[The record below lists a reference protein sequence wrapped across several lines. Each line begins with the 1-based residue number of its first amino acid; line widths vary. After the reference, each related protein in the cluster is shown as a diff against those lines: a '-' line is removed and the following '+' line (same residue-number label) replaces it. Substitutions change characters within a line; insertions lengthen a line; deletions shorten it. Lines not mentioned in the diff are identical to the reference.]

1 SSKREGKIMG
11 QYKLLPYGISDY
23 AQVKREGLFMVD
35 KTMYL
40 ERMEKTGHFLFL
52 IRPRRFGKSL
62 FLSMMESYYDIEA
75 KDKFDLLFGDTYVG
89 SHPTPERNEYQVL
102 RLDFSITGGNIDE
115 LRENVYGYID
125 VMYGMFVSKYA
136 KYYPE
141 GYEEGFKQ
149 QKSTSDRMNYVHA
162 MIKRFQVK
170 AYLIVDEYDNFTN
183 NVLNKHGESVYH
195 AMTHAEGFYRELFK
209 RFKPSFTRILMMGV
223 SPVIMD
229 DVTSGYNIATALTLD
244 EQFNEMLGFSD
255 EEVRQI
261 IRYYNESGAFSLDEE
276 ETLEAMRPWYDGY
289 CFSEYANVEGHHVFN
304 TDMVLYYLKSFL
316 MNGRE
321 PADKI
326 DPNTKTDYAKL
337 DRIVRLDKM
346 EGDRKGVL
354 LEIAQNGFTYGRIKR
369 SFPANQL
376 TDPNMFKSLLFYYG
390 MVTIKGMEE
399 GMPILGIPN
408 HNVREQYYNYMLVEY
423 NKIQPLKIGDLDDAF
438 RFAAYRGQWREM
450 MECICRQ
457 YHDTTSVRSL
467 IEGERNLQG
476 FMNALLTLNPYY
488 LTCPEVELNHG
499 YCDFFLMPD
508 LKRYPDMRHSYIIE
522 LKYLPMTATD
532 ADAEKQWN
540 EAVEQIRGY
549 AQGKVVRQMTQG
561 TELHLVI
568 AQIKGYDLLKLDKV
582 SPCKE

>member
-1 SSKREGKIMG
+1 MEK
-11 QYKLLPYGISDY
+11 YKLLPYGIANY
-23 AQVKREGLFMVD
+23 EQVKREGLFMVD
-35 KTMYL
+35 KTQYF
-40 ERMEKTGHFLFL
+40 ERMEKAGHFLFL

-62 FLSMMESYYDIEA
+62 FLSMMESYYDIEK
-75 KDKFDLLFGDTYVG
+75 KDDFEPLFGDTYVG
-89 SHPTPERNEYQVL
+89 SHPTEEHNEYQVL
-102 RLDFSITGGNIDE
+102 KLDFSITGGNIDE

-125 VMYGMFVSKYA
+125 VTYGVFVSKYA
-136 KYYPE
+136 KYYPK
-141 GYEEGFKQ
+141 GYEEGFYQ

-162 MIKRFQVK
+162 MIKRYNVK

-183 NVLNKHGESVYH
+183 NVLNKHGEAVYH
-195 AMTHAEGFYRELFK
+195 ALTHAEGFYRELFK

-223 SPVIMD
+223 SPVTMD
-229 DVTSGYNIATALTLD
+229 DVTSGYNIATALTL
-244 EQFNEMLGFSD
+244 EKQFNEMLGFSE
-255 EEVRQI
+255 EEVRGI
-261 IRYYNESGAFSLDEE
+261 IRYYNEVGAFSLDED
-276 ETLEAMRPWYDGY
+276 ETLRAMRPWYDGY

-316 MNGRE
+316 LNGE
-321 PADKI
+321 APDDLI
-326 DPNTKTDYAKL
+326 DPNTRTDYAKL
-337 DRIVRLDKM
+337 DRVVRLDKI

-354 LEIAQNGFTYGRIKR
+354 LEIAQKGFTHGRVKR

-390 MVTIKGMEE
+390 MVSIKGMEE
-399 GMPILGIPN
+399 GVPILGIPN
-408 HNVREQYYNYMLVEY
+408 NNVREQYYNYMLVEY
-423 NKIQPLKIGDLDDAF
+423 NKIQPLKIGDLEDAF

-508 LKRYPDMRHSYIIE
+508 LSRYPDIRHSYIIE
-522 LKYLPMTATD
+522 LKYLPMTATE
-532 ADAEKQWN
+532 AEAEKQWN
-540 EAVEQIRGY
+540 EAEEQIRGY
-549 AQGKVVRQMTQG
+549 AQGRVVQQMTQG
-561 TELHLVI
+561 TDLHLVI
-568 AQIKGYDLLKLDKV
+568 AQIKGYDLLRLNKV
-582 SPCKE
+582 

>member
-1 SSKREGKIMG
+1 MEN
-11 QYKLLPYGISDY
+11 YKLLPYGISNY
-23 AQVKREGLFMVD
+23 VQVRREGLLMVD

-40 ERMEKTGHFLFL
+40 ERMERAGNFLFL

-75 KDKFDLLFGDTYVG
+75 KGDFDTLFGDTYVG
-89 SHPTPERNEYQVL
+89 SHPTPERNAYQVL
-102 RLDFSITGGNIDE
+102 SLDFSIAGGNIDE
-115 LRENVYGYID
+115 LQENVNGYLDVIYGS
-125 VMYGMFVSKYA
+125 FVSKYA

-141 GYEEGFKQ
+141 DYVRKYEE
-149 QKSTSDRMNYVHA
+149 QKSTSDRMNYVHNA
-162 MIKRFQVK
+162 FKRYNVK
-170 AYLIVDEYDNFTN
+170 SYLIVDEYDNFTN
-183 NVLNKHGESVYH
+183 NVLNKHGEAVYH

-223 SPVIMD
+223 SPVTMD
-229 DVTSGYNIATALTLD
+229 DVTSGYNIATALTL
-244 EQFNEMLGFSD
+244 EKQFNEMLGFSD
-255 EEVRQI
+255 DEVRQI
-261 IRYYNESGAFSLDEE
+261 IRYYNEVGAFSLDEE
-276 ETLEAMRPWYDGY
+276 ETLKTMRPWYDGY
-289 CFSEYANVEGHHVFN
+289 CFSEYGNVEGHHVFN

-316 MNGRE
+316 LNGE
-321 PADKI
+321 APTEMV

-337 DRIVRLDKM
+337 DRVVRLDKID
-346 EGDRKGVL
+346 GDRKGVL
-354 LEIAQNGFTYGRIKR
+354 LEIAQRGYTYGRVKR

-390 MVTIKGMEE
+390 MVTIQGIEE
-399 GMPILGIPN
+399 GLPILGIPN
-408 HNVREQYYNYMLVEY
+408 NNVREQYYNYMLVEY
-423 NKIQPLKIGDLDDAF
+423 NKIHPLKIGDLDDAF

-508 LKRYPDMRHSYIIE
+508 LERYPDIRHSYIIE
-522 LKYLPMTATD
+522 LKYLPMTATQ
-532 ADAEKQWN
+532 AEAEKQWH

-549 AQGKVVRQMTQG
+549 AQGQVVHRMIGKTQ
-561 TELHLVI
+561 LHLLI
-568 AQIKGYDLLKLDKV
+568 AQLKGYDLLKLDQV
-582 SPCKE
+582 ELSLS

>member
-1 SSKREGKIMG
+1 MEK
-11 QYKLLPYGISDY
+11 YKLLPYGIANY
-23 AQVKREGLFMVD
+23 EQVKREGLFMVD
-35 KTMYL
+35 KTQYF
-40 ERMEKTGHFLFL
+40 ERMEKAGHFLFL

-75 KDKFDLLFGDTYVG
+75 KDDFDLLFGDTYVG
-89 SHPTPERNEYQVL
+89 GHPTEEHNEYQVL
-102 RLDFSITGGNIDE
+102 KLDFSITGGNIDE

-125 VMYGMFVSKYA
+125 VTYGVFVSKYA

-141 GYEEGFKQ
+141 GYEEGFYQ

-162 MIKRFQVK
+162 MIKRYNVK

-183 NVLNKHGESVYH
+183 NVLNKHGEAVYH
-195 AMTHAEGFYRELFK
+195 ALTHAEGFYRELFK

-223 SPVIMD
+223 SPVTMD
-229 DVTSGYNIATALTLD
+229 DVTSGYNIATALTL
-244 EQFNEMLGFSD
+244 EKQFNEMLGFSE
-255 EEVRQI
+255 EEVRGI
-261 IRYYNESGAFSLDEE
+261 IRYYNEVGAFSLDED
-276 ETLEAMRPWYDGY
+276 ETLRAMRPWYDGY

-316 MNGRE
+316 LNGE
-321 PADKI
+321 APDDLI
-326 DPNTKTDYAKL
+326 DPNTRTDYAKL
-337 DRIVRLDKM
+337 DRVVRLDKI

-354 LEIAQNGFTYGRIKR
+354 LEIAQKGFTHGRVKR

-390 MVTIKGMEE
+390 MVSIKGMEE
-399 GMPILGIPN
+399 GVPILGIPN
-408 HNVREQYYNYMLVEY
+408 NNVREQYYNYMLVEY
-423 NKIQPLKIGDLDDAF
+423 NKIQPLMIDDLEDAF

-508 LKRYPDMRHSYIIE
+508 LSRYPDIRHSYIIE
-522 LKYLPMTATD
+522 LKYLPMTATE
-532 ADAEKQWN
+532 AEAEKQWN
-540 EAVEQIRGY
+540 EAEEQIRGY
-549 AQGKVVRQMTQG
+549 AQGRVVQQMTQG

-568 AQIKGYDLLKLDKV
+568 AQIKGYDLLRLDKV
-582 SPCKE
+582 

>member
-1 SSKREGKIMG
+1 MEN
-11 QYKLLPYGISDY
+11 YKLLPYGISNY
-23 AQVKREGLFMVD
+23 VQVRREGLLMVD

-40 ERMEKTGHFLFL
+40 ERMERAGNFLFL

-75 KDKFDLLFGDTYVG
+75 KGDFDTLFGDTYVG
-89 SHPTPERNEYQVL
+89 SHPTPERNAYQVL
-102 RLDFSITGGNIDE
+102 SLDFSIAGGNIDE
-115 LRENVYGYID
+115 LRENVNGYLDVIYGS
-125 VMYGMFVSKYA
+125 FVSKYA

-141 GYEEGFKQ
+141 DYVRKYEE
-149 QKSTSDRMNYVHA
+149 QKSTSDRMNYVHNA
-162 MIKRFQVK
+162 FKRYNVK
-170 AYLIVDEYDNFTN
+170 SYLIVDEYDNFTN
-183 NVLNKHGESVYH
+183 NVLNKHGEAVYH

-223 SPVIMD
+223 SPVTMD
-229 DVTSGYNIATALTLD
+229 DVTSGYNIATALTL
-244 EQFNEMLGFSD
+244 EKQFNEMLGFSD
-255 EEVRQI
+255 DEVRQI
-261 IRYYNESGAFSLDEE
+261 IRYYNEAGAFSLDEE
-276 ETLEAMRPWYDGY
+276 ETLKTMRPWYDGY
-289 CFSEYANVEGHHVFN
+289 CFSEYGNVEGHHVFN

-316 MNGRE
+316 LNGE
-321 PADKI
+321 APTEMV

-337 DRIVRLDKM
+337 DRVVRLDKID
-346 EGDRKGVL
+346 GDRKGVL
-354 LEIAQNGFTYGRIKR
+354 LEIAQRGYTYGRVKR

-390 MVTIKGMEE
+390 MVTIQGIEE
-399 GMPILGIPN
+399 GLPILGIPN
-408 HNVREQYYNYMLVEY
+408 NNVREQYYNYMLVEY
-423 NKIQPLKIGDLDDAF
+423 NKIHPLKIGDLDDAF

-508 LKRYPDMRHSYIIE
+508 LERYPDIRHSYIIE
-522 LKYLPMTATD
+522 LKYLPMTATQAE
-532 ADAEKQWN
+532 ADKQWH

-549 AQGKVVRQMTQG
+549 AQGQVVHRMIGKTQ
-561 TELHLVI
+561 LHLLI
-568 AQIKGYDLLKLDKV
+568 AQLKGYDLLKLDQV
-582 SPCKE
+582 ELSLS

>member
-1 SSKREGKIMG
+1 MEK
-11 QYKLLPYGISDY
+11 YKLLPYGIANY
-23 AQVKREGLFMVD
+23 EQVKREGLFMVD
-35 KTMYL
+35 KTQYF
-40 ERMEKTGHFLFL
+40 ERMEKAGHFLFL

-62 FLSMMESYYDIEA
+62 FLSMMESYYDIEK
-75 KDKFDLLFGDTYVG
+75 KDDFEPLFGDTYVG
-89 SHPTPERNEYQVL
+89 SHPTEEHNEYQVL
-102 RLDFSITGGNIDE
+102 KLDFSITGGNIDE

-125 VMYGMFVSKYA
+125 VTYGVFVSKYA

-141 GYEEGFKQ
+141 GYEEGFYQ

-162 MIKRFQVK
+162 MIKRYNVK

-183 NVLNKHGESVYH
+183 NVLNKHGEAVYH
-195 AMTHAEGFYRELFK
+195 ALTHAEGFYRELFK

-223 SPVIMD
+223 SPVTMD
-229 DVTSGYNIATALTLD
+229 DVTSGYNIATALTL
-244 EQFNEMLGFSD
+244 EKQFNEMLGFSE
-255 EEVRQI
+255 EEVRGI
-261 IRYYNESGAFSLDEE
+261 IRYYNEVGAFSLDED
-276 ETLEAMRPWYDGY
+276 ETLRAMRPWYDGY

-316 MNGRE
+316 LNGE
-321 PADKI
+321 APDDLI
-326 DPNTKTDYAKL
+326 DPNTRTDYAKL
-337 DRIVRLDKM
+337 DRVVRLDKI

-354 LEIAQNGFTYGRIKR
+354 LEIAQKGFTHGRVKR

-390 MVTIKGMEE
+390 MVSIKGMEE
-399 GMPILGIPN
+399 GVPILGIPN
-408 HNVREQYYNYMLVEY
+408 NNVREQYYNYMLVEY
-423 NKIQPLKIGDLDDAF
+423 NKIQPLKIGDLEDAF

-508 LKRYPDMRHSYIIE
+508 LSRYPDIRHSYIIE
-522 LKYLPMTATD
+522 LKYLPMTATE
-532 ADAEKQWN
+532 AEAEKQWN
-540 EAVEQIRGY
+540 EAEEQIRGY
-549 AQGKVVRQMTQG
+549 AQGRVVQQMTQG
-561 TELHLVI
+561 TDLHLVI
-568 AQIKGYDLLKLDKV
+568 AQIKGYDLLRLDKV
-582 SPCKE
+582 

>member
-1 SSKREGKIMG
+1 MG

-40 ERMEKTGHFLFL
+40 ERMERTGHFLFL

-136 KYYPE
+136 NYYPE

-162 MIKRFQVK
+162 MIKRFQKK

-183 NVLNKHGESVYH
+183 NVLNKHGEAVYH

-223 SPVIMD
+223 SPVTMD
-229 DVTSGYNIATALTLD
+229 DVTSGYNIASALTLD

-255 EEVRQI
+255 EDVRQI
-261 IRYYNESGAFSLDEE
+261 IRYYNEAGAFSLDEE

-289 CFSEYANVEGHHVFN
+289 CFSEYADVKNHHVFN

-316 MNGRE
+316 NNGRE

-337 DRIVRLDKM
+337 DRIVRLDKI

-354 LEIAQNGFTYGRIKR
+354 LEIAQNGFTYGRVKR

-376 TDPNMFKSLLFYYG
+376 TDPNMFTSLLFYYG
-390 MVTIKGMEE
+390 MVTIKGMR
-399 GMPILGIPN
+399 GAQCILGIPN
-408 HNVREQYYNYMLVEY
+408 NNVREPYYNYMLVEY
-423 NKIQPLKIGDLDDAF
+423 NKIHTIDQSRLTASFDDA
-438 RFAAYRGQWREM
+438 ALDGTWQPM

-508 LKRYPDMRHSYIIE
+508 LKRYPDIRHSYIIE

-540 EAVEQIRGY
+540 EAEEQIRGY
-549 AQGKVVRQMTQG
+549 ARGKVVRQMTGG

-582 SPCKE
+582 D

>member
-1 SSKREGKIMG
+1 MG

-75 KDKFDLLFGDTYVG
+75 KDNFELLFGDTYVG

-102 RLDFSITGGNIDE
+102 RLDFSKPGGDKDTIE
-115 LRENVYGYID
+115 ENVNGYLD
-125 VMYGMFVSKYA
+125 MMYGDFVSRYA

-141 GYEEGFKQ
+141 SYVIEYKQ
-149 QKSTSDRMNYVHA
+149 LKSTSDRVNYVHQKFQTYN
-162 MIKRFQVK
+162 IKS
-170 AYLIVDEYDNFTN
+170 YLIVDEYDNFTN
-183 NVLNKHGESVYH
+183 NVLNQHGKAVYH
-195 AMTHAEGFYRELFK
+195 AMTHAEGFYRDLFK
-209 RFKPSFTRILMMGV
+209 KFKGSFDRILMMGV
-223 SPVIMD
+223 SPVTMD
-229 DVTSGYNIATALTLD
+229 DVTSGYNIAKALTLKKN
-244 EQFNEMLGFSD
+244 FNEMLGFSD
-255 EEVRQI
+255 EDVREM
-261 IRYYNESGAFSLDEE
+261 IRYYNEAGAFSLDEE
-276 ETLEAMRPWYDGY
+276 ETLETMRPWYDGY
-289 CFSEYANVEGHHVFN
+289 CFSEYTDVEGHHVFN
-304 TDMVLYYLKSFL
+304 PDMVLYYLS
-316 MNGRE
+316 NCIDEGE
-321 PADKI
+321 APADMV
-326 DPNTKTDYAKL
+326 DPNAKTDYAKL
-337 DRIVRLDKM
+337 DRIVRLDKI
-346 EGDRKGVL
+346 EGDRKSVL
-354 LEIAQNGFTYGRIKR
+354 LEIAQNGFAKGRVKR

-399 GMPILGIPN
+399 GLPILGIPN

-499 YCDFFLMPD
+499 YWDFFLMPD
-508 LKRYPDMRHSYIIE
+508 LKRYPDIRHSYIIE

-532 ADAEKQWN
+532 EDAEKQWN

-549 AQGKVVRQMTQG
+549 ARGKVVRQMTEG

-582 SPCKE
+582 DY

>member
-1 SSKREGKIMG
+1 MEN
-11 QYKLLPYGISDY
+11 YKLLPYGISNY
-23 AQVKREGLFMVD
+23 VQVRREGLFLVD

-40 ERMEKTGHFLFL
+40 ERMERAGNFLFL

-75 KDKFDLLFGDTYVG
+75 KGDFDTLFGDTYVG
-89 SHPTPERNEYQVL
+89 SHPTPERNAYQVL
-102 RLDFSITGGNIDE
+102 SLDFSIAGGNIDE
-115 LRENVYGYID
+115 LRENVNGYLDVIYGS
-125 VMYGMFVSKYA
+125 FVSKYA

-141 GYEEGFKQ
+141 DYVRKYEE
-149 QKSTSDRMNYVHA
+149 QKSTSDRMNYVHNA
-162 MIKRFQVK
+162 FKRYNVK
-170 AYLIVDEYDNFTN
+170 SYLIVDEYDNFTN
-183 NVLNKHGESVYH
+183 NVLNKHGEAVYH

-223 SPVIMD
+223 SPVTMD
-229 DVTSGYNIATALTLD
+229 DVTSGYNIATALTL
-244 EQFNEMLGFSD
+244 EKQFNEMLGFSD
-255 EEVRQI
+255 DEVRQI
-261 IRYYNESGAFSLDEE
+261 IRYYNEAGAFSLDEE
-276 ETLEAMRPWYDGY
+276 ETLKTMRPWYDGY
-289 CFSEYANVEGHHVFN
+289 CFSEYGNVEGHHVFN

-316 MNGRE
+316 LNGE
-321 PADKI
+321 APTEMV

-337 DRIVRLDKM
+337 DRVVRLDKID
-346 EGDRKGVL
+346 GDRKGVL
-354 LEIAQNGFTYGRIKR
+354 LEIAQRGYTYGRVKR

-390 MVTIKGMEE
+390 MVTIQGIEE
-399 GMPILGIPN
+399 GLPILGIPN
-408 HNVREQYYNYMLVEY
+408 NNVREQYYNYMLVEY
-423 NKIQPLKIGDLDDAF
+423 NKIHPLKIGDLDDAF

-508 LKRYPDMRHSYIIE
+508 LERYPDIRHSYIIE
-522 LKYLPMTATD
+522 LKYLPMTATQAE
-532 ADAEKQWN
+532 ADKQWH

-549 AQGKVVRQMTQG
+549 AQGQVVHRMIGKTQ
-561 TELHLVI
+561 LHLLI
-568 AQIKGYDLLKLDKV
+568 AQLKGYDLLKVDQVELSCHNAVV
-582 SPCKE
+582 S

>member
-1 SSKREGKIMG
+1 MEK
-11 QYKLLPYGISDY
+11 YKLLPYGIANY
-23 AQVKREGLFMVD
+23 EQVKREGLFMVD
-35 KTMYL
+35 KTQYF
-40 ERMEKTGHFLFL
+40 ERMEKAGHFLFL

-62 FLSMMESYYDIEA
+62 FLSMMESYYDIEK
-75 KDKFDLLFGDTYVG
+75 KDDFEPLFGDTYVG
-89 SHPTPERNEYQVL
+89 SHPTEEHNEYQVL
-102 RLDFSITGGNIDE
+102 KLDFSITGGNIDE

-125 VMYGMFVSKYA
+125 VTYGVFVSKYA
-136 KYYPE
+136 KYYPK
-141 GYEEGFKQ
+141 GYEEGFYQ

-162 MIKRFQVK
+162 MIKRYNVK

-183 NVLNKHGESVYH
+183 NVLNKHGEAVYH
-195 AMTHAEGFYRELFK
+195 ALTHAEGFYRELFK

-223 SPVIMD
+223 SPVTMD
-229 DVTSGYNIATALTLD
+229 NVTSGYNIATALTL
-244 EQFNEMLGFSD
+244 EKQFNEMLGFSE
-255 EEVRQI
+255 EEVRGI
-261 IRYYNESGAFSLDEE
+261 IRYYNEVGAFSLDED
-276 ETLEAMRPWYDGY
+276 ETLRAMRPWYDGY

-316 MNGRE
+316 LNGE
-321 PADKI
+321 APDDLI
-326 DPNTKTDYAKL
+326 DPNTRTDYAKL
-337 DRIVRLDKM
+337 DRVVRLDKI

-354 LEIAQNGFTYGRIKR
+354 LEIAQKGFTHGRVKR

-390 MVTIKGMEE
+390 MVSIKGMEE
-399 GMPILGIPN
+399 GVPILGIPN
-408 HNVREQYYNYMLVEY
+408 NNVREQYYNYMLVEY
-423 NKIQPLKIGDLDDAF
+423 NKIQPLKIGDLEDAF

-508 LKRYPDMRHSYIIE
+508 LSRYPDIRHSYIIE
-522 LKYLPMTATD
+522 LKYLPMTATE
-532 ADAEKQWN
+532 AEAEKQWN
-540 EAVEQIRGY
+540 EAEEQIRGY
-549 AQGKVVRQMTQG
+549 AQGRVVQQMTQG

-582 SPCKE
+582 

>member
-1 SSKREGKIMG
+1 MG

-40 ERMEKTGHFLFL
+40 ECMERTGHFLFL

-136 KYYPE
+136 NYYPE

-162 MIKRFQVK
+162 MIKRFQKK

-183 NVLNKHGESVYH
+183 NVLNKHGEAVYH

-223 SPVIMD
+223 SPVTMD
-229 DVTSGYNIATALTLD
+229 DVTSGYNIASALTLD

-261 IRYYNESGAFSLDEE
+261 IRYYNEAGAFSLDEE

-289 CFSEYANVEGHHVFN
+289 CFSEYADVKNHHVFN

-316 MNGRE
+316 NNGRQ

-337 DRIVRLDKM
+337 DRIVRLDKI

-354 LEIAQNGFTYGRIKR
+354 LEIAQNGFTYGRVKR

-390 MVTIKGMEE
+390 MVTIKGMR
-399 GMPILGIPN
+399 GAQCILGIPN
-408 HNVREQYYNYMLVEY
+408 NNVREQYYNYMLVEY
-423 NKIQPLKIGDLDDAF
+423 NKIHTIDLSRLTASFDDA
-438 RFAAYRGQWREM
+438 ALDGNWQPM

-508 LKRYPDMRHSYIIE
+508 LKRYPDIRHSYIIE

-540 EAVEQIRGY
+540 EAEEQIRGY
-549 AQGKVVRQMTQG
+549 AQGKVVRQMTGG

-568 AQIKGYDLLKLDKV
+568 AQIKGYDLFKLDKV
-582 SPCKE
+582 SPWQD

>member
-1 SSKREGKIMG
+1 MEN
-11 QYKLLPYGISDY
+11 YKLLPYGISNY
-23 AQVKREGLFMVD
+23 VQVRREGLLMVD

-40 ERMEKTGHFLFL
+40 ERMERAGNFLFL

-75 KDKFDLLFGDTYVG
+75 KGDFDTLFGDTYVG
-89 SHPTPERNEYQVL
+89 SHPTPERNAYQVL
-102 RLDFSITGGNIDE
+102 SLDFSIAGGNIDE
-115 LRENVYGYID
+115 LQANVNGYLDVVYGI
-125 VMYGMFVSKYA
+125 FVSKYA

-141 GYEEGFKQ
+141 GYKEGYEQ

-162 MIKRFQVK
+162 MIKRYQVN

-183 NVLNKHGESVYH
+183 NVLNKHGEAVYH

-223 SPVIMD
+223 SPVTMD
-229 DVTSGYNIATALTLD
+229 DVTSGYNIATALTS
-244 EQFNEMLGFSD
+244 EKQFNEMLGFSD
-255 EEVRQI
+255 DEVRQI
-261 IRYYNESGAFSLDEE
+261 IRYYNEVGAFSLDEE
-276 ETLEAMRPWYDGY
+276 ETLKAMRPWYDGY
-289 CFSEYANVEGHHVFN
+289 CFSEYGNVEGHHVFN

-316 MNGRE
+316 LNGE
-321 PADKI
+321 APTEMI

-337 DRIVRLDKM
+337 DRVVRLDKID
-346 EGDRKGVL
+346 GDRKGVL
-354 LEIAQNGFTYGRIKR
+354 LEIAQRGYTYGRVKR

-390 MVTIKGMEE
+390 MVTIQGIEE
-399 GMPILGIPN
+399 GLPILGIPN
-408 HNVREQYYNYMLVEY
+408 NNVREQYYNYMLVEY
-423 NKIQPLKIGDLDDAF
+423 NKIHPLKIGDLDDAF

-508 LKRYPDMRHSYIIE
+508 LERYPDIRHSYIIE
-522 LKYLPMTATD
+522 LKYLPMTATQ
-532 ADAEKQWN
+532 AEAEKQWH

-549 AQGKVVRQMTQG
+549 AQGQVVHRMIGKTQ
-561 TELHLVI
+561 LHLLI
-568 AQIKGYDLLKLDKV
+568 AQLKGYDLLKLDQV
-582 SPCKE
+582 ELSLS

>member
-1 SSKREGKIMG
+1 MEK
-11 QYKLLPYGISDY
+11 YKLLPYGIANY
-23 AQVKREGLFMVD
+23 EQVKREGLFMVD
-35 KTMYL
+35 KTQYF
-40 ERMEKTGHFLFL
+40 ERMEKAGHFLFL

-62 FLSMMESYYDIEA
+62 FLSMMESYYDIEK
-75 KDKFDLLFGDTYVG
+75 KDDFEPLFGDTYVG
-89 SHPTPERNEYQVL
+89 SHPTEEHNEYQVL
-102 RLDFSITGGNIDE
+102 KLDFSITGGNIDE

-125 VMYGMFVSKYA
+125 VTYGVFVSKYA
-136 KYYPE
+136 KYYPK
-141 GYEEGFKQ
+141 GYEEGFYQ

-162 MIKRFQVK
+162 MIKRYNVK

-183 NVLNKHGESVYH
+183 NVLNKHGEAVYH
-195 AMTHAEGFYRELFK
+195 ALTHAEGFYRELFK

-223 SPVIMD
+223 SPVTMD
-229 DVTSGYNIATALTLD
+229 DVTSGYNIATALTL
-244 EQFNEMLGFSD
+244 EKQFNEMLGFSE
-255 EEVRQI
+255 EEVRGI
-261 IRYYNESGAFSLDEE
+261 IRYYNEVGAFSLDED
-276 ETLEAMRPWYDGY
+276 ETLRAMRPWYDGY

-316 MNGRE
+316 LNGE
-321 PADKI
+321 APDDLI
-326 DPNTKTDYAKL
+326 DPNTRTDYAKL
-337 DRIVRLDKM
+337 DRVVRLDKI

-354 LEIAQNGFTYGRIKR
+354 LEIAQKGVTHGRVKR

-390 MVTIKGMEE
+390 MVSIKGMEE
-399 GMPILGIPN
+399 GVPILGIPN
-408 HNVREQYYNYMLVEY
+408 NNVREQYYNYMLVEY
-423 NKIQPLKIGDLDDAF
+423 NKIQPLMIDDLEDAF

-508 LKRYPDMRHSYIIE
+508 LSRYPDIRHSYIIE
-522 LKYLPMTATD
+522 LKYLPMTATE
-532 ADAEKQWN
+532 AEAEKQWN
-540 EAVEQIRGY
+540 EAEEQIRGY
-549 AQGKVVRQMTQG
+549 AQGRVVQQMTQG
-561 TELHLVI
+561 TDLHLVI
-568 AQIKGYDLLKLDKV
+568 AQIKGYDLLRLDKV
-582 SPCKE
+582 

>member
-1 SSKREGKIMG
+1 MEK
-11 QYKLLPYGISDY
+11 YKLLPYGIANY
-23 AQVKREGLFMVD
+23 EQVKREGLFMVD
-35 KTMYL
+35 KTQYF
-40 ERMEKTGHFLFL
+40 ERMEKAGHFLFL

-62 FLSMMESYYDIEA
+62 FLSMMESYYDIEK
-75 KDKFDLLFGDTYVG
+75 KDDFEPLFGDTYVG
-89 SHPTPERNEYQVL
+89 SHPTEEHNEYQVL
-102 RLDFSITGGNIDE
+102 KLDFSITGGNIDE

-125 VMYGMFVSKYA
+125 VTYGVFVSKYA
-136 KYYPE
+136 KYYPK
-141 GYEEGFKQ
+141 GYEEGFYQ

-162 MIKRFQVK
+162 MIKRYNVK

-183 NVLNKHGESVYH
+183 NVLNKHGEAVYH
-195 AMTHAEGFYRELFK
+195 ALTHAEGFYRELFK

-223 SPVIMD
+223 SPVTMD
-229 DVTSGYNIATALTLD
+229 DVTSGYNIATALTL
-244 EQFNEMLGFSD
+244 EKQFNEMLGFSE
-255 EEVRQI
+255 EEVRGI
-261 IRYYNESGAFSLDEE
+261 IRYYNEVGAFSLDED
-276 ETLEAMRPWYDGY
+276 ETLRAMRPWYDGY

-316 MNGRE
+316 LNGE
-321 PADKI
+321 APDDLI
-326 DPNTKTDYAKL
+326 DPNTRTDYAKL
-337 DRIVRLDKM
+337 DRVVRLDKI

-354 LEIAQNGFTYGRIKR
+354 LEIAQKGFTHGRVKR

-390 MVTIKGMEE
+390 MVSIKGMEE
-399 GMPILGIPN
+399 GVPILGIPN
-408 HNVREQYYNYMLVEY
+408 NNVREQYYNYMLVEY
-423 NKIQPLKIGDLDDAF
+423 NKIQPLKIGDLEDAF

-508 LKRYPDMRHSYIIE
+508 LSRYPDIRHSYIIE
-522 LKYLPMTATD
+522 LKYLPMTATE
-532 ADAEKQWN
+532 AEAEKQWN
-540 EAVEQIRGY
+540 EAEKQIRGY
-549 AQGKVVRQMTQG
+549 AQGRVVQQMTQG

-582 SPCKE
+582 

>member
-1 SSKREGKIMG
+1 MEK
-11 QYKLLPYGISDY
+11 YKLLPYGIANY
-23 AQVKREGLFMVD
+23 EQVKREGLFMVD
-35 KTMYL
+35 KTQYF
-40 ERMEKTGHFLFL
+40 ERMEKAGHFLFL

-62 FLSMMESYYDIEA
+62 FLSMMESYYDIEK
-75 KDKFDLLFGDTYVG
+75 KDDFEPLFGDTYVG
-89 SHPTPERNEYQVL
+89 SHPTEEHNEYQVL
-102 RLDFSITGGNIDE
+102 KLDFSITGGNIDE

-125 VMYGMFVSKYA
+125 VTYGVFVSKYA
-136 KYYPE
+136 KYYPK
-141 GYEEGFKQ
+141 GYEEGFYQ

-162 MIKRFQVK
+162 MIKRYNVK

-183 NVLNKHGESVYH
+183 NVLNKHGEAVYH
-195 AMTHAEGFYRELFK
+195 ALTHAEGFYRELFK

-223 SPVIMD
+223 SPVTMD
-229 DVTSGYNIATALTLD
+229 DVTSGYNIATALTL
-244 EQFNEMLGFSD
+244 EKQFNEMLGFSE
-255 EEVRQI
+255 EEVRGI
-261 IRYYNESGAFSLDEE
+261 IRYYNEVGAFSLDED
-276 ETLEAMRPWYDGY
+276 ETLRAMRPWYDGY

-316 MNGRE
+316 LNGE
-321 PADKI
+321 APDDLI
-326 DPNTKTDYAKL
+326 DPNTRTDYAKL
-337 DRIVRLDKM
+337 DRVVRLDKI

-354 LEIAQNGFTYGRIKR
+354 LEIAQKGFTHGRVKR

-390 MVTIKGMEE
+390 MVSIKGMEE
-399 GMPILGIPN
+399 GVPILGIPN
-408 HNVREQYYNYMLVEY
+408 NNVREQYYNYMLVEY
-423 NKIQPLKIGDLDDAF
+423 NKIQPLKIGDLEDAF

-508 LKRYPDMRHSYIIE
+508 LSRYPDIRHSYIIE
-522 LKYLPMTATD
+522 LKYLPMTATE
-532 ADAEKQWN
+532 AEAEKQWN
-540 EAVEQIRGY
+540 EAEEQIRGY
-549 AQGKVVRQMTQG
+549 AQGRVVQQMTQG

-582 SPCKE
+582 

>member
-1 SSKREGKIMG
+1 MEK
-11 QYKLLPYGISDY
+11 YKLLPYGIANY
-23 AQVKREGLFMVD
+23 EQVKREGLFMVD
-35 KTMYL
+35 KTQYF
-40 ERMEKTGHFLFL
+40 ERMEKAGHFLFL

-62 FLSMMESYYDIEA
+62 FLSMMESYYDIEK
-75 KDKFDLLFGDTYVG
+75 KDDFEPLFGDTYVG
-89 SHPTPERNEYQVL
+89 SHPTEEHNEYQVL
-102 RLDFSITGGNIDE
+102 KLDFSITGGNIDE

-125 VMYGMFVSKYA
+125 VTYGMFVSKYA
-136 KYYPE
+136 KYYPK
-141 GYEEGFKQ
+141 GYEEGFYQ

-162 MIKRFQVK
+162 MIKRYNVK

-183 NVLNKHGESVYH
+183 NVLNKHGEAVYH
-195 AMTHAEGFYRELFK
+195 ALTHAEGFYRELFK

-223 SPVIMD
+223 SPVTMD
-229 DVTSGYNIATALTLD
+229 DVTSGYNIATALTL
-244 EQFNEMLGFSD
+244 EKQFNEMLGFSE
-255 EEVRQI
+255 EEVRGI
-261 IRYYNESGAFSLDEE
+261 IRYYNEVGAFSLDED
-276 ETLEAMRPWYDGY
+276 ETLRAMRPWYDGY

-316 MNGRE
+316 LNGE
-321 PADKI
+321 APDDLI
-326 DPNTKTDYAKL
+326 DPNTRTDYAKL
-337 DRIVRLDKM
+337 DRVVRLDKI

-354 LEIAQNGFTYGRIKR
+354 LEIAQKGFTHGRVKR

-390 MVTIKGMEE
+390 MVSIKGMEE
-399 GMPILGIPN
+399 GVPILGIPN
-408 HNVREQYYNYMLVEY
+408 NNVREQYYNYLLVEY
-423 NKIQPLKIGDLDDAF
+423 NKIQPLKIGDLEDAF
-438 RFAAYRGQWREM
+438 RFATYRGQWREM

-508 LKRYPDMRHSYIIE
+508 LSRYPDIRHSYIIE
-522 LKYLPMTATD
+522 LKYLPMTATE
-532 ADAEKQWN
+532 AEAEKQWN
-540 EAVEQIRGY
+540 EAEEQIRGY
-549 AQGKVVRQMTQG
+549 AQGRVVQQMTQG

-568 AQIKGYDLLKLDKV
+568 AQIKGYDLLRLDKV
-582 SPCKE
+582 